1 MAKKSSWKKVVL
13 LVLASLWV
21 IWPLSIMVEEG
32 FRIDIGP
39 FFSGKG
45 TTFVGKFFQ
54 GQGGIR
60 VTPIVYL
67 RLLTVDAF
75 PRLVLN
81 SSIIAA
87 LSIGI
92 SLAVG
97 IPAAYALARYK
108 FSGKA
113 LFTSFILILRTI
125 SPFAVI
131 VPFFIAYGQLG
142 LFDTYVGMAL
152 VYLIINIPIV
162 TLMLRGFFTDIPR
175 SIYEAATTSGASE
188 FTILRKVALPL
199 IIPGLVATVIFA
211 FVATWNEFT
220 FAQFLSGIS
229 VKPVSRAVW
238 SGFGESIESFRV
250 LDFDELNAG
259 GTLALIPALILSLAI
274 KRYMARGLTLGT
286 TH

>member
-1 MAKKSSWKKVVL
+1 MAKTWARIVL
-13 LVLASLWV
+13 LAMASFWI
-21 IWPLSIMVEEG
+21 IWPLSTMVEEG
-32 FRIDIGP
+32 FRIDLGP
-39 FFSGKG
+39 LYSGRG
-45 TTFVGKFFQ
+45 QSFVGKFFQ

-60 VTPIVYL
+60 PNPIVFL
-67 RLLTVDAF
+67 KLLTVEAF

-81 SSIIAA
+81 SSVIAA

-125 SPFAVI
+125 SPFALI

-142 LFDTYVGMAL
+142 LFDTYLGMAL
-152 VYLIINIPIV
+152 VYLVINIPIV
-162 TLMLRGFFTDIPR
+162 TLMLRGFFSDIPK
-175 SIYEAATTSGASE
+175 SIYEAASTSGASE

-199 IIPGLVATVIFA
+199 IIPGLIATVIFA

-229 VKPVSRAVW
+229 VKTVSRAVW
-238 SGFGESIESFRV
+238 TGFGESIESFRV

-259 GTLALIPALILSLAI
+259 GTLAILPALVLSLLI
-274 KRYMARGLTLGT
+274 KKYMARGLSLGT
-286 TH
+286 TR